1 MAGELTPRTRTVQ
14 VSGRPVEVRE
24 LSLRKIGQLAG
35 IIGELAAPGG
45 PVDRLRSA
53 ETSEVIGAVVEL
65 VRAAPDKVAA
75 AFALA
80 TDASADLILDA
91 TPRELL
97 ALGQEVWD
105 LNNLADLLGKA
116 KAPAAGPPAA

>member
-1 MAGELTPRTRTVQ
+1 MGGELTPRTRTAT
-14 VSGRPVEVRE
+14 VSGRPVEIRE

-45 PVDRLRSA
+45 PVERLRSTDTA
-53 ETSEVIGAVVEL
+53 DVIGAVVEL
-65 VRAAPDKVAA
+65 VRTAPDKVAA

-80 TDASADLILDA
+80 TDATADLILDA

-105 LNNLADLLGKA
+105 LNNLADILGKA
-116 KAPAAGPPAA
+116 KAPNTGPA